1 MFLKSNTPPP
11 LTYFYN
17 VHYMIQLRI
26 ATRFL
31 VFVLYQVVTFILRN
45 LYYYLLWIKLYAII
59 YFTFI
64 KQRQARR
71 FSSLM
76 NDQGRL
82 LITRGPLKL
91 LWLLIM
97 IMEKIEFS
105 AGSTFDYFLHLSL
118 TYELGSR
125 LCMFIRN
132 SITTWNDLS
141 FVILV
146 PKYILVFL
154 LSFGVMF
161 TFTSYLVV
169 LTLKLNRKR
178 VRCRV
183 NSRN

>member
-1 MFLKSNTPPP
+1 MFFKSNPPPP
-11 LTYFYN
+11 LTYFNN

-64 KQRQARR
+64 KQRQVRR

-105 AGSTFDYFLHLSL
+105 AGGTFDYFLHSSL

-125 LCMFIRN
+125 LCTFMRN

-154 LSFGVMF
+154 LSFGAMF
-161 TFTSYLVV
+161 TFTSYLVL